1 MQPAATAPLSDQWNT
16 SDRLAF
22 GALYRRYA
30 DAVYRYH
37 VRHVGDHDEAEDLT
51 AATFD
56 RALAA
61 FDRYHEQ
68 GSAAAWLLAIARHA
82 RLDHQRRRR
91 PQVGLAE
98 AAAVADAG
106 PSPDERVLRAEA
118 AGELRRVVAALPAD
132 QQEAVALRFF
142 AGLSTAEAAAVLG
155 RSEGAVKMLV
165 HRAVA
170 ALRGRYADEEAR

>member
-1 MQPAATAPLSDQWNT
+1 MQPTATAPSSDPPEAP
-16 SDRLAF
+16 DRVAF
-22 GALYRRYA
+22 VALYRRYA

-61 FDRYHEQ
+61 FDRYREQ
-68 GSAAAWLLAIARHA
+68 GSAAAWLFAIARHA
-82 RLDHQRRRR
+82 RLDHQRRLR
-91 PQVGLAE
+91 PRVGLAQ
-98 AAAVADAG
+98 AGSVADAA
-106 PSPDERVLRAEA
+106 PSPDERALRAEA
-118 AGELRRVVAALPAD
+118 ARELRQLVAALPAD
-132 QQEAVALRFF
+132 QQEALALRFF
-142 AGLSTAEAAAVLG
+142 AGLSTAEAAAALG

-170 ALRGRYADEEAR
+170 ALRGSYAAEEEP

>member
-1 MQPAATAPLSDQWNT
+1 
-16 SDRLAF
+16 
-22 GALYRRYA
+22 
-30 DAVYRYH
+30 VYRYH

-61 FDRYHEQ
+61 FNRYQEH
-68 GSAAAWLLAIARHA
+68 GRAAAWLFAVARHT
-82 RLDHQRRRR
+82 RIDHERRRR
-91 PQVGLAE
+91 PRAGLAR
-98 AAAVADAG
+98 AASVADAA
-106 PSPDERVLRAEA
+106 PSPDERALRAEA
-118 AGELRRVVAALPAD
+118 ARELRRMVAALPAD

-142 AGLSTAEAAAVLG
+142 AGLSTAEAAAALG

-170 ALRGRYADEEAR
+170 ALRGRYAAEEGL